1 MAPNSI
7 PRRDEGKIG
16 ATMATQPIL
25 IVVGTNRPGANALRI
40 GKIIQG
46 IYQKAGETVD
56 LYGLDQMP
64 REIFDASSYAAKPAG
79 WEKVQQRVVE
89 AKGLHIVTPEYNG
102 GFPGVLKYFIDMLK
116 FPESF
121 EHKPVAFVGEAHGMW
136 GALRPVEQLAAIF
149 SYRNAYLY
157 PERVFIPR
165 VDTVLDGQG
174 KLTDEK
180 IEGLLEKQARGFARF
195 AGRVGAC

>member
-1 MAPNSI
+1 M
-7 PRRDEGKIG
+7 IG
-16 ATMATQPIL
+16 AIMATKPIL

-46 IYQKAGETVD
+46 MYQKAGEAVD

-64 REIFDASSYAAKPAG
+64 REIFDSSSYATKPAA
-79 WEKVQQRVVE
+79 WVEVQQRVVD

-102 GFPGVLKYFIDMLK
+102 GFPGVMKYFIDMLK

-121 EHKPVAFVGEAHGMW
+121 ERKPVAFVGEAAGIW
-136 GALRPVEQLAAIF
+136 GALRPVEQLAQIF
-149 SYRNAYLY
+149 CYRNAYLY

-165 VDTVLDGQG
+165 VGTVLDAEGN
-174 KLTDEK
+174 LTDAK
-180 IEGLLEKQARGFARF
+180 ILEMLERQVKGFTLF
-195 AGRVGAC
+195 SGRVGAG